1 MLLIPGVTSFVPFWW
16 PVLALIVAIIIHE
29 YSHGI
34 QARAHGMK
42 IRSFGLLLVGPLPMG
57 AFAEPEQEEMYRAP
71 RRDRMRLFAA
81 GPSINLIATYIVII
95 LLSSTANGFVAKN
108 PGVHAVEIIED
119 TGAEESGLLPY
130 EIITHM
136 NGFPVYEYDTFSK
149 EMDKFSPGDR
159 IILTVLSGP
168 WSAADFDQE
177 TKEEEREI
185 PVTLMDR
192 HDWYIGLCEQNDDC
206 NMEETVEYLES
217 IGVGP
222 DSEIPF
228 LGVSGLSDGLVG
240 VESYGSILNAVRD
253 NNILGA
259 LIITSIMPLLML
271 GVPLVGEG
279 QVMNLREQAMLS
291 AGDGVVASILGTSG
305 MIMLFTFLFWL
316 AWINFLL
323 GFANLIPLVPVDGGH
338 IVKDGVPSALGF

>member
-1 MLLIPGVTSFVPFWW
+1 
-16 PVLALIVAIIIHE
+16 
-29 YSHGI
+29 
-34 QARAHGMK
+34 
-42 IRSFGLLLVGPLPMG
+42 
-57 AFAEPEQEEMYRAP
+57 
-71 RRDRMRLFAA
+71 
-81 GPSINLIATYIVII
+81 
-95 LLSSTANGFVAKN
+95 
-108 PGVHAVEIIED
+108 
-119 TGAEESGLLPY
+119 
-130 EIITHM
+130 M
-136 NGFPVYEYDTFSK
+136 NGFPVYEYDTFSE
-149 EMDKFSPGDR
+149 EMDKFSPGDE

-168 WSAADFDQE
+168 WSAANFDQE
-177 TKEEEREI
+177 TKEEVREI

-192 HDWYIGLCEQNDDC
+192 HDWYIGLCEQNEDC
-206 NMEETVEYLES
+206 DMEATEEYLNS

-222 DSEIPF
+222 DSNIPF

-240 VESYGSILNAVRD
+240 VENYGSILNAVKD

-259 LIITSIMPLLML
+259 LIITAIMPLLML

-323 GFANLIPLVPVDGGH
+323 GFANLIPMVPFDGGH
-338 IVKDGVPSALGF
+338 IVKDGVHSSLVFYNNIFDRGINPVKIESWANKISNNSSFIFLIILIIPVIMSYL